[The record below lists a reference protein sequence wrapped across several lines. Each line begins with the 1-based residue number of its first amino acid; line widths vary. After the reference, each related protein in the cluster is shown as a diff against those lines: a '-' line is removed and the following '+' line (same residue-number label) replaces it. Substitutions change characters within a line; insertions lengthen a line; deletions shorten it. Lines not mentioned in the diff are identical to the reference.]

1 MAELPAKQSVF
12 TRVRNS
18 ILNAGI
24 TNNFTRNIIANFAPN
39 IFGSNL
45 IDFVSIS
52 DNANLDKTMELISSM
67 NSQTIQANYNAI
79 SRKFFSISSQFNTEA
94 VINRI
99 LDTLNQETRQT
110 LSEEM
115 LKDDNIIFSYGKV
128 TDEICEKIVSG
139 IDFQTKTSEEIDQMI
154 ESVKPSRKI
163 SYNLFSQLTLS
174 QKKDFFSTFSE
185 QFLTLPLGNEKGL
198 KDMLEQ
204 FDEPDRLEQYNKIL
218 KSCANYENKNDNKFD
233 DIIKNLVNCF
243 QTLDPK
249 DRSNTLDRTIS
260 LLRLESKGKFK
271 NGNIISVMN
280 CIKPEEQKKYCK
292 DFLHEMDLINGG
304 YYQYFL
310 TLDKST
316 HADIAKDII
325 NIISKKQMIYSY
337 DYEIVDSLERD
348 ARCSAFLEIINGDI
362 DDTTIDFVLGT
373 FFSEERQK
381 DFISY
386 IKQNNLQIVSPERM
400 QELEE
405 NEYPIEDFIL
415 IATDTECNRFINEY
429 LNNKS
434 TNKYISTLNS
444 IKGLYTDIDAS
455 NNKCQKIKMDNIANL
470 FSTLTI
476 EEKKRLLDTTLTVAF
491 EDEKMDS
498 IREYGSI
505 KIFEGLSQ
513 EERTQM
519 FSGFYEYVKEKPDT
533 AIKLYDMLPDEGKV
547 KVFEAYSSLDTPE
560 SLNFLIT
567 VLQKHSIKELN
578 QIFQNK
584 VTLSQEKIEKMMQQ
598 QSGIAVKTLLFD
610 ADTDRDKLTDLAAYS
625 QLQDNKAIDI
635 DSVVQELYI
644 NAGKDKK
651 EFNTIL
657 NDVYNLFTY
666 NNVPEFLKTF
676 RIFQLGNFHNKSN
689 NKLQSFQE
697 KTTQERD
704 ILILED
710 LFKIS
715 LDSNSASLREFAE
728 IIMEG
733 KRLTTLLQ
741 SNPEEKIETL
751 SIEERALLMQYRDTL
766 YDLHNITRETR
777 NTGKPKIEK
786 TDNVIGDLRTLI
798 SVYSDNKDH
807 NVDSKNIVFN
817 PNKIMDELFKG
828 FVTTTI
834 RPRAMLEYMDRVKEN
849 ADARH
854 LKIEE
859 QLRAGT
865 MHLQEGDFIK
875 GILNFDDYI
884 PSMLQDGIKGGE
896 FNQEYSHSDATPLD
910 ADFGY
915 ISSGNLTIQKAS
927 DYDII
932 QTTISAGYGP
942 NYVVLK
948 QYAERLADRQ
958 STNFEN
964 QATFNGTTDFYE
976 EMSENNRASRYIRT
990 GIPITDVDYIVSVD
1004 WNPKNGYEMAM
1015 AGMYIP
1021 VIDSKGEVVF
1031 SSEDYKKI
1039 REEMRGL
1046 SRYHAEDI
1054 IVSDKARNMEALYET
1069 YRKVSTKSAEETE
1082 KEIEAVKALVEGKE
1096 DETTSKKKKA
1106 TTDFIKGYFESKGI
1120 RVVDDLSQNL
1130 STNSVELIDTGS
1142 TGRGTNVPGDGDFDF
1157 MLRHNLPDDI
1167 LEELTQKV
1175 GEITP
1180 KEDFA
1185 IVSDGFRSKGAVLP
1199 NGEVVDIDVTAAKK
1213 DLALS
1218 YSSDMCVRD
1227 RLDNIRTHSPAD
1239 YNYVQ
1244 ANIIMAKKILKAE
1257 GVYKKAGS
1265 TGATKYG
1272 GFGGI
1277 GVENWVLQNGGS
1289 FEQALDTFMDTANQ
1303 AVDYNDFKRKYPI
1316 FDFGFNHREG
1326 KTRHD
1331 RFSAFLGV
1339 DSQYPIG
1346 FNYVKEIFPT
1356 LQQTM
1361 TLENEKQSER
1371 ENGIEPES
1379 PLMQSI
1385 SAKGFAE
1392 AGKNKSDLRNKFS
1405 FSQIRGLVA
1414 KYMSMQ
1420 SVQQETQN
1428 TNNSLEEKDD

>member
-1 MAELPAKQSVF
+1 ME
-12 TRVRNS
+12 T
-18 ILNAGI
+18 
-24 TNNFTRNIIANFAPN
+24 
-39 IFGSNL
+39 
-45 IDFVSIS
+45 FV
-52 DNANLDKTMELISSM
+52 DVLDK
-67 NSQTIQANYNAI
+67 
-79 SRKFFSISSQFNTEA
+79 F
-94 VINRI
+94 
-99 LDTLNQETRQT
+99 
-110 LSEEM
+110 
-115 LKDDNIIFSYGKV
+115 
-128 TDEICEKIVSG
+128 
-139 IDFQTKTSEEIDQMI
+139 
-154 ESVKPSRKI
+154 
-163 SYNLFSQLTLS
+163 
-174 QKKDFFSTFSE
+174 
-185 QFLTLPLGNEKGL
+185 
-198 KDMLEQ
+198 
-204 FDEPDRLEQYNKIL
+204 
-218 KSCANYENKNDNKFD
+218 
-233 DIIKNLVNCF
+233 
-243 QTLDPK
+243 
-249 DRSNTLDRTIS
+249 
-260 LLRLESKGKFK
+260 
-271 NGNIISVMN
+271 
-280 CIKPEEQKKYCK
+280 
-292 DFLHEMDLINGG
+292 
-304 YYQYFL
+304 
-310 TLDKST
+310 
-316 HADIAKDII
+316 
-325 NIISKKQMIYSY
+325 
-337 DYEIVDSLERD
+337 
-348 ARCSAFLEIINGDI
+348 
-362 DDTTIDFVLGT
+362 
-373 FFSEERQK
+373 
-381 DFISY
+381 
-386 IKQNNLQIVSPERM
+386 
-400 QELEE
+400 
-405 NEYPIEDFIL
+405 
-415 IATDTECNRFINEY
+415 
-429 LNNKS
+429 
-434 TNKYISTLNS
+434 
-444 IKGLYTDIDAS
+444 
-455 NNKCQKIKMDNIANL
+455 
-470 FSTLTI
+470 
-476 EEKKRLLDTTLTVAF
+476 
-491 EDEKMDS
+491 
-498 IREYGSI
+498 
-505 KIFEGLSQ
+505 
-513 EERTQM
+513 
-519 FSGFYEYVKEKPDT
+519 
-533 AIKLYDMLPDEGKV
+533 
-547 KVFEAYSSLDTPE
+547 
-560 SLNFLIT
+560 
-567 VLQKHSIKELN
+567 SIKEL
-578 QIFQNK
+578 
-584 VTLSQEKIEKMMQQ
+584 EKIFSGNLILEPKQIEKLMQQ
-598 QSGIAVKTLLFD
+598 KSGITIKALYFD
-610 ADTDRDKLTDLAAYS
+610 GDVDRDKLVDIVLHK
-625 QLQDNKAIDI
+625 QLQSSNVININSLISRLYAKDI
-635 DSVVQELYI
+635 KI
-644 NAGKDKK
+644 GKK
-651 EFNTIL
+651 EFNHDL

-676 RIFQLGNFHNKSN
+676 RIFQLGEFHDIGNGN
-689 NKLQSFQE
+689 IQSFE
-697 KTTQERD
+697 GKNITERD
-704 ILILED
+704 TIILED

-715 LDSNSASLREFAE
+715 LASNSESLREFAE
-728 IIMEG
+728 VITEG
-733 KRLTTLLQ
+733 KQLTTLLQ
-741 SNPEEKIETL
+741 VNPEEKIKTL
-751 SIEERALLMQYRDTL
+751 SVEERALLEQYRDTL
-766 YDLHNITRETR
+766 FDLHNITAEVRDTGRTR
-777 NTGKPKIEK
+777 IEK
-786 TDNVIGDLRTLI
+786 NDDVINDLRTLI
-798 SVYSDNKDH
+798 SVYSDNKEH
-807 NVDSKNIVFN
+807 NSSSKNIVFN

-834 RPRAMLEYMDRVKEN
+834 RPRAMLEYMDKVKEN

-854 LKIEE
+854 LQIEE
-859 QLRAGT
+859 QLKSGK

-875 GILNFDDYI
+875 GIQNFDDYI
-884 PSMLQDGIKGGE
+884 PSMLRDGIKGGE

-915 ISSGNLTIQKAS
+915 ISALNLTTQGIS
-927 DYDII
+927 DYEVI
-932 QTTISAGYGP
+932 QTTISAEYGS

-948 QYAERLADRQ
+948 QYAERLENKQ

-964 QATFNGTTDFYE
+964 QATFNGSTDFYALGNE
-976 EMSENNRASRYIRT
+976 TSDESRYIRT

-1054 IVSDKARNMEALYET
+1054 VVSDKARNMEALYET

-1157 MLRHNLPDDI
+1157 MLRHNLPDDV

-1199 NGEVVDIDVTAAKK
+1199 SGEVVDIDITTAKK
-1213 DLALS
+1213 SLALS

-1227 RLDNIRTHSPAD
+1227 RLDNIRTHNPAD

-1303 AVDYNDFKRKYPI
+1303 VVDYNDFKRKYPI

-1339 DSQYPIG
+1339 QGENAIPIG

-1420 SVQQETQN
+1420 SVQQETRN